1 MLKRHLFTLFAATC
15 LGAVMLSLQSCMQQ
29 ASPTGTEQVPDDPY
43 FIEVTEAETI
53 ARDFLRSSDLRS
65 MDDLR
70 LSLLSDDKSLQNS
83 SDESGQPAYYVYG
96 LEKGGFVIVSA
107 TKLAHPVL
115 GYSLENNFD
124 SRNQNMISYLGTLSN
139 QIGNARRVLLANDPN
154 EKDPYIDK
162 GETVKGKGKVV
173 VPMMLRTRWDQDRVT
188 GGKLPP
194 QIAIGC
200 LAVATGQ
207 IMKFWSYPDKAVG
220 VYGYTDRNLGYVEHN
235 YDYNI
240 DWDAM
245 PLINTE
251 PNPTVARF
259 FYGLAISMNMAFG
272 PSSGALMFDVPSAL
286 HRHYGYPKDMYV
298 LQRMSTPTGEW
309 LPVVKSELDKGHPV
323 LYGGQGKGGGHAFVL
338 DGYTDNNYFHVNWGW
353 GGMSDGWFLIDAL
366 SPEALGAGGGS
377 GGFNM
382 NHHMMI
388 NFRPPLTTTGEDTD
402 PVDEIYDTPTNEVV
416 YSPVYGLS
424 QLRAFLSFTRIAG
437 RETASGPDGYSD
449 FTKQLM
455 TGKRGDTIDY
465 MVSPTYT
472 SEEQP
477 LWIYIWMDVDNDG
490 YFADYELVARHDE
503 VTSDVSGSFDI
514 PDVISDGPH
523 RVRVMMSLDGA
534 PSPQKIVFNGEV
546 EDYAIIVK

>member
-1 MLKRHLFTLFAATC
+1 
-15 LGAVMLSLQSCMQQ
+15 
-29 ASPTGTEQVPDDPY
+29 
-43 FIEVTEAETI
+43 
-53 ARDFLRSSDLRS
+53 
-65 MDDLR
+65 
-70 LSLLSDDKSLQNS
+70 
-83 SDESGQPAYYVYG
+83 
-96 LEKGGFVIVSA
+96 
-107 TKLAHPVL
+107 
-115 GYSLENNFD
+115 
-124 SRNQNMISYLGTLSN
+124 
-139 QIGNARRVLLANDPN
+139 
-154 EKDPYIDK
+154 
-162 GETVKGKGKVV
+162 
-173 VPMMLRTRWDQDRVT
+173 
-188 GGKLPP
+188 
-194 QIAIGC
+194 
-200 LAVATGQ
+200 
-207 IMKFWSYPDKAVG
+207 
-220 VYGYTDRNLGYVEHN
+220 
-235 YDYNI
+235 
-240 DWDAM
+240 
-245 PLINTE
+245 
-251 PNPTVARF
+251 
-259 FYGLAISMNMAFG
+259 
-272 PSSGALMFDVPSAL
+272 
-286 HRHYGYPKDMYV
+286 
-298 LQRMSTPTGEW
+298 
-309 LPVVKSELDKGHPV
+309 
-323 LYGGQGKGGGHAFVL
+323 
-338 DGYTDNNYFHVNWGW
+338 
-353 GGMSDGWFLIDAL
+353 MSDGWFLIDAL

-455 TGKRGDTIDY
+455 TSKRGDTIDY

-534 PSPQKIVFNGEV
+534 PSPQKIVVNGEV